1 MAGPC
6 TPLGSRTTVL
16 SLCKPFAGEV
26 GWDTSVN
33 GNMDTLDALFFGA
46 QLLKQANGGT
56 GLDASAAAN
65 GKTLIGNGTGFTLA
79 LPTGSASIIITA
91 GGGSLAFDTA
101 QNISTGGSPTFAAL
115 TVVGSKSFS
124 QFFPAANFCQVVST
138 TTLPVVTRFAANNY
152 GLSRTAGGAETLSF
166 GATLPL
172 MFSATALKGANVTSI
187 VIVQQITVAALTSN
201 TFNDISKIVYAN
213 NVANAVTQWGAG
225 LTISMP
231 TATQANPYS
240 TTGTVNTPAFMITP
254 NAQLSLDWTVVMQN
268 TGVYALYGI
277 IVNYNEALF

>member
-1 MAGPC
+1 MSGPC

-16 SLCKPFAGEV
+16 QLCKPASGEF

-33 GNMDTLDALFFGA
+33 GNMDVLDGLFTGVSI
-46 QLLKQANGGT
+46 LKAANGGT
-56 GLDASAAAN
+56 QVDGSAAAN
-65 GKTLIGNGTGFTLA
+65 GKLLIGNGAGYTLA
-79 LPTGSASIIITA
+79 LPTGSASITVTA
-91 GGGSLAFDTA
+91 GAGTLALDTS
-101 QNISTGGSPTFAAL
+101 QNISTAGSPTFAAL
-115 TVVGSKSFS
+115 TVVGSKAFS

-138 TTLPVVTRFAANNY
+138 TTLPIVVRFAANNY

-172 MFSATALKGANVTSI
+172 PFSATALKGTNITSI

-225 LTISMP
+225 LSISMP

-240 TTGTVNTPAFMITP
+240 TTGTVNTPAFMVTP
-254 NAQLSLDWTVVMQN
+254 NAQLCLDWTVVMQN

-277 IVNYNEALF
+277 IVNYSEASL